1 MFEYA
6 MNPPPGNGLVA
17 FQVRTLFDTGLIML
31 DGMMLLGN
39 GVLLPGKVIA
49 RVTAG
54 LLSLGYQRF
63 PRCTISEKSPWRMA
77 SVGTLLRFGV
87 ARTSRRPSY
96 LNLQKVLFLISCTES
111 TA

>member
-1 MFEYA
+1 MLGYA

-31 DGMMLLGN
+31 GEMILLGN

-63 PRCTISEKSPWRMA
+63 PGCTISEKSPSRMA
-77 SVGTLLRFGV
+77 RGGRMLRVRFSRHWR
-87 ARTSRRPSY
+87 RTSEVNVREIWS
-96 LNLQKVLFLISCTES
+96 LSSAL
-111 TA
+111 